1 MGGTF
6 LSITAEDDTDTVFE
20 VLSFDVVKSTT
31 ANEYGGD
38 TNSVKSSIATDDQN
52 YKNIQKNNK
61 DVDDDSQ
68 LSNDDDDD
76 DEDEDEDGGV
86 SKSDSDSN
94 SSASDSVSSGSSND
108 TDDHSGS
115 SGLDSHSSSS
125 ADSNSSSGSASKSS
139 SSSTTSSNSN
149 SNSSMS
155 SDSGIM
161 STARS
166 VTSSVQLPDGSMM
179 EYETLEADVHVLE
192 DEDASDQL
200 TVLGSELQNAFEEL
214 SR

>member
-1 MGGTF
+1 MG
-6 LSITAEDDTDTVFE
+6 
-20 VLSFDVVKSTT
+20 
-31 ANEYGGD
+31 
-38 TNSVKSSIATDDQN
+38 
-52 YKNIQKNNK
+52 
-61 DVDDDSQ
+61 
-68 LSNDDDDD
+68 
-76 DEDEDEDGGV
+76 
-86 SKSDSDSN
+86 
-94 SSASDSVSSGSSND
+94 
-108 TDDHSGS
+108 
-115 SGLDSHSSSS
+115 SSS

-139 SSSTTSSNSN
+139 SSSTNSN

-155 SDSGIM
+155 SDSGSQSYSSDSDIM

>member
-76 DEDEDEDGGV
+76 DDEDEDEDEDGGV

-94 SSASDSVSSGSSND
+94 ASDSVSSGSSND
-108 TDDHSGS
+108 TDTDDNSGA
-115 SGLDSHSSSS
+115 SGLDSQSS
-125 ADSNSSSGSASKSS
+125 
-139 SSSTTSSNSN
+139 
-149 SNSSMS
+149 
-155 SDSGIM
+155 
-161 STARS
+161 
-166 VTSSVQLPDGSMM
+166 
-179 EYETLEADVHVLE
+179 
-192 DEDASDQL
+192 
-200 TVLGSELQNAFEEL
+200 
-214 SR
+214 

>member
-1 MGGTF
+1 MG
-6 LSITAEDDTDTVFE
+6 
-20 VLSFDVVKSTT
+20 
-31 ANEYGGD
+31 
-38 TNSVKSSIATDDQN
+38 
-52 YKNIQKNNK
+52 
-61 DVDDDSQ
+61 
-68 LSNDDDDD
+68 
-76 DEDEDEDGGV
+76 
-86 SKSDSDSN
+86 
-94 SSASDSVSSGSSND
+94 SGM
-108 TDDHSGS
+108 G
-115 SGLDSHSSSS
+115 SHSSSS

-139 SSSTTSSNSN
+139 SN

-155 SDSGIM
+155 SDSGSQSYSSDSDIM